1 MLGKEL
7 QCVSFGGHKNSAD
20 LALKRLEGEGY
31 SIQRRNKA
39 MYSENNQKHK
49 VIEMSLGKKIA
60 VQSWRALTVNRKSL
74 DLSCEQWEAFELSD

>member
-31 SIQRRNKA
+31 SIQRKNKA
-39 MYSENNQKHK
+39 IYSENNQKLRVRVRNESEK
-49 VIEMSLGKKIA
+49 EDWDPIMEGVDCQQEEFGLIL
-60 VQSWRALTVNRKSL
+60 
-74 DLSCEQWEAFELSD
+74 

>member
-31 SIQRRNKA
+31 SIQRKNKA
-39 MYSENNQKHK
+39 TYSENNQKLR
-49 VIEMSLGKKIA
+49 VRVRNESGKEDWGPIMEG
-60 VQSWRALTVNRKSL
+60 VDCQQEEFGLIL
-74 DLSCEQWEAFELSD
+74 

>member
-31 SIQRRNKA
+31 SIQRKNKA
-39 MYSENNQKHK
+39 IYSENNQKLR
-49 VIEMSLGKKIA
+49 VRVRNESGKEDWDPIMEG
-60 VQSWRALTVNRKSL
+60 VDCQQEEFGLIL
-74 DLSCEQWEAFELSD
+74 